1 MHVEPAVRPPAQR
14 RGQKIALGV
23 FAVVVLADF
32 AWIVARFGTFNP
44 DRGRVPLD
52 ESLWF
57 IPLLMVH
64 IVCSSIALL
73 TCVLQIWPW
82 LRSHHP
88 SVHRA
93 SGRLYVLAGV
103 YPGAVTSLVLTAF
116 WPWNPIAGF
125 SDTLSSVLWLVVTT
139 YGFVLARQG
148 RTADHRRWM
157 LRSVAL
163 TSSVLVN
170 TLVFVPVGLVLQ
182 PMLPT
187 WFGGDEQLLNQVWAG
202 LVVWLGWT
210 LPFLAVSWWLEH
222 EQLRRPA
229 RRPAVTPSREPTSVA

>member
-1 MHVEPAVRPPAQR
+1 MQSR
-14 RGQKIALGV
+14 RQKIGLTV

-32 AWIVARFGTFNP
+32 AWIVSRYGTFNP
-44 DRGRVPLD
+44 DHGRLSMA
-52 ESLWF
+52 EHFWF
-57 IPLLMVH
+57 YPLLMVH
-64 IVCSSIALL
+64 IVSSSIALL

-82 LRSHHP
+82 LRNNHRR
-88 SVHRA
+88 VHRI

-103 YPGAVTSLVLTAF
+103 YPGAISSLLLTAF

-170 TLVFVPVGLVLQ
+170 TLVFIPVGLVLK
-182 PMLPT
+182 PMLNT
-187 WFGGDEQLLNQVWAG
+187 WFGGDEDLLNQVWAG

-210 LPFLAVSWWLEH
+210 LPFLAVGWWLEH
-222 EQLRRPA
+222 EQLRRPV
-229 RRPAVTPSREPTSVA
+229 RRSPVPVREPAPIREAAR